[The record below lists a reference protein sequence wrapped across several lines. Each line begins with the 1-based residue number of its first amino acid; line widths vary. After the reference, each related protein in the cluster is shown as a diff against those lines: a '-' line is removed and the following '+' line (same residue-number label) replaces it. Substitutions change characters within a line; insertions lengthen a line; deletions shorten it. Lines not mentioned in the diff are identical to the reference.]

1 MTKLLTVTLRWMR
14 RDKGRTLLSF
24 ISIVVAMYLLTFL
37 GIYFSSFVSL
47 SRANWMYSEG
57 SAHAVID
64 IKTAEQGEQLTR
76 SSSVSEGAYAIT
88 SRGLFY
94 KDYIKKVASGEMT
107 NKLPRIYFNGTAL
120 DEINDTAYSAS
131 IVSGEVPTLSS
142 AEENSV
148 SGRLPEKDTEIAVHP
163 SIADLYG
170 LKLGG
175 KLTIRYEILSCS
187 PEYTLQISSFEET
200 VDEYGRYSQIID
212 EDSTCWET
220 ADENGEPVFVPDD
233 KGLLDKQFSDNYYPH
248 TDGGELVEYYDT
260 YSINN
265 LLHELIGGVYSYGE
279 YEDGV
284 QREYQLRADIGEPV
298 YSIEK
303 TYDIVGFTDGFEL
316 CFSPQDEWAK
326 PMMTG
331 ECEEAACYVRIK
343 EGLDIDAELKRLC
356 ELAGIPMEEILPDG
370 NVVEH
375 IQQNDDLILLEGR
388 DFSKF
393 SEAALMFG
401 AMIIIVLVFVFFAR
415 LIVNNAFELSAAY
428 RLEQYG
434 ALKTIGASNRQVF
447 VMVMTECLLYMLT
460 ALPVAVVLAFV
471 TGRLIMNGIMDIKI
485 FDMRYGPGVS
495 DKFFTLEIIPA
506 IFISAIAVAV
516 FSVVMSAYACA
527 IRIKRLSPIA
537 AASGKGRRARPRRRA
552 WISKRFFGFPIGY
565 AARSMGR
572 NKMRMAITLLAAVM
586 SGTLVVSVVSMLY
599 GIEKNAVFKPEDA
612 YDVEVM
618 VTDVNSVDSNPNISN
633 EYQRLLD
640 TGLFTLVE
648 PEIYAGSTFGKPDG
662 GVTDSLRASLTEEYQ
677 ELYSRREALLDAL
690 IFQIFPVSRSQFE
703 KLLDSDMS
711 YDELLSSGGVLLCD
725 TVWEDAKST
734 DLKAFRE
741 GITSVAVPVVSEN
754 GYTDRNVPVAGR
766 YTSSDVRFVCSER
779 SVKAIVPIENA
790 GALFDELDLGFN
802 TDPPGIQFGMNIR
815 EEDIAEVAEYLQNN
829 YHDYQYWIN
838 IGETITAKRTLQAL
852 RIAGIALAAVIFT
865 AALVNLVS
873 TTAANAVNR
882 RKELSMLRACGMSL
896 RQIAVSLLFECVL
909 FAAVT
914 AAVSSLLGRKLADFL
929 FMLISDTL
937 IPALPWYAPALIGG
951 AVLVLMLGSYLLP
964 LRFAA
969 RQPISQEIRA
979 KE

>member
-1 MTKLLTVTLRWMR
+1 MVCLCGSTGFRRNASGKQNEGFCAMIPEILHRLILGPLELLFDTVYALGFRVTGSPGLSIV
-14 RDKGRTLLSF
+14 LLSL
-24 ISIVVAMYLLTFL
+24 AMNLMMLPIYRRADRIQQEEREQAALLKP
-37 GIYFSSFVSL
+37 GIEKIKRAFTGDERFMMLQTYYRQNGYKPYGSVLRGSL
-47 SRANWMYSEG
+47 SLLLEVPFFMAAYSYLSG
-57 SAHAVID
+57 LSLLQGAAFGPIRDLGKPDALIMLGGTAIHLLPVLMTLISMISGAVY
-64 IKTAEQGEQLTR
+64 T
-76 SSSVSEGAYAIT
+76 
-88 SRGLFY
+88 RGL
-94 KDYIKKVASGEMT
+94 
-107 NKLPRIYFNGTAL
+107 PRRESL
-120 DEINDTAYSAS
+120 Q
-131 IVSGEVPTLSS
+131 
-142 AEENSV
+142 
-148 SGRLPEKDTEIAVHP
+148 
-163 SIADLYG
+163 LYG
-170 LKLGG
+170 MALIFLVLLYGAPSG
-175 KLTIRYEILSCS
+175 LALYW
-187 PEYTLQISSFEET
+187 TL
-200 VDEYGRYSQIID
+200 
-212 EDSTCWET
+212 
-220 ADENGEPVFVPDD
+220 
-233 KGLLDKQFSDNYYPH
+233 
-248 TDGGELVEYYDT
+248 
-260 YSINN
+260 
-265 LLHELIGGVYSYGE
+265 
-279 YEDGV
+279 
-284 QREYQLRADIGEPV
+284 
-298 YSIEK
+298 
-303 TYDIVGFTDGFEL
+303 
-316 CFSPQDEWAK
+316 
-326 PMMTG
+326 
-331 ECEEAACYVRIK
+331 
-343 EGLDIDAELKRLC
+343 
-356 ELAGIPMEEILPDG
+356 
-370 NVVEH
+370 
-375 IQQNDDLILLEGR
+375 
-388 DFSKF
+388 
-393 SEAALMFG
+393 
-401 AMIIIVLVFVFFAR
+401 
-415 LIVNNAFELSAAY
+415 NNAFSLVKNLLRKIADQTEKGPAKGLGTDPAAE
-428 RLEQYG
+428 RRGNAERPAESLKTAYG
-434 ALKTIGASNRQVF
+434 AA
-447 VMVMTECLLYMLT
+447 E
-460 ALPVAVVLAFV
+460 
-471 TGRLIMNGIMDIKI
+471 
-485 FDMRYGPGVS
+485 
-495 DKFFTLEIIPA
+495 
-506 IFISAIAVAV
+506 
-516 FSVVMSAYACA
+516 
-527 IRIKRLSPIA
+527 
-537 AASGKGRRARPRRRA
+537 
-552 WISKRFFGFPIGY
+552 
-565 AARSMGR
+565 
-572 NKMRMAITLLAAVM
+572 
-586 SGTLVVSVVSMLY
+586 
-599 GIEKNAVFKPEDA
+599 
-612 YDVEVM
+612 
-618 VTDVNSVDSNPNISN
+618 
-633 EYQRLLD
+633 
-640 TGLFTLVE
+640 
-648 PEIYAGSTFGKPDG
+648 TFGKPDG

>member
-1 MTKLLTVTLRWMR
+1 
-14 RDKGRTLLSF
+14 
-24 ISIVVAMYLLTFL
+24 
-37 GIYFSSFVSL
+37 
-47 SRANWMYSEG
+47 
-57 SAHAVID
+57 
-64 IKTAEQGEQLTR
+64 
-76 SSSVSEGAYAIT
+76 
-88 SRGLFY
+88 
-94 KDYIKKVASGEMT
+94 
-107 NKLPRIYFNGTAL
+107 
-120 DEINDTAYSAS
+120 
-131 IVSGEVPTLSS
+131 
-142 AEENSV
+142 
-148 SGRLPEKDTEIAVHP
+148 
-163 SIADLYG
+163 
-170 LKLGG
+170 
-175 KLTIRYEILSCS
+175 
-187 PEYTLQISSFEET
+187 
-200 VDEYGRYSQIID
+200 
-212 EDSTCWET
+212 
-220 ADENGEPVFVPDD
+220 
-233 KGLLDKQFSDNYYPH
+233 
-248 TDGGELVEYYDT
+248 
-260 YSINN
+260 
-265 LLHELIGGVYSYGE
+265 
-279 YEDGV
+279 
-284 QREYQLRADIGEPV
+284 
-298 YSIEK
+298 
-303 TYDIVGFTDGFEL
+303 
-316 CFSPQDEWAK
+316 
-326 PMMTG
+326 
-331 ECEEAACYVRIK
+331 
-343 EGLDIDAELKRLC
+343 
-356 ELAGIPMEEILPDG
+356 
-370 NVVEH
+370 
-375 IQQNDDLILLEGR
+375 
-388 DFSKF
+388 
-393 SEAALMFG
+393 
-401 AMIIIVLVFVFFAR
+401 
-415 LIVNNAFELSAAY
+415 
-428 RLEQYG
+428 
-434 ALKTIGASNRQVF
+434 
-447 VMVMTECLLYMLT
+447 MVMTECLLYMLT
-460 ALPVAVVLAFV
+460 ALPVAAALAFV

-527 IRIKRLSPIA
+527 IRIKKLSPIA

-552 WISKRFFGFPIGY
+552 WISKRIFGFPIGY
-565 AARSMGR
+565 AFRSMGR

-586 SGTLVVSVVSMLY
+586 SGTLVVSVISMLY

-633 EYQRLLD
+633 EYQHLLD

-648 PEIYAGSTFGKPDG
+648 PEIYAGSTFWKPDG

-725 TVWEDAKST
+725 TVWGDAKST
-734 DLKAFRE
+734 DIKAFRE
-741 GITSVAVPVVSEN
+741 GITSVAVLVVSED
-754 GYTDRNVPVAGR
+754 GYTDRTVPVAGR
-766 YTSSDVRFVCSER
+766 YTSSDVRFVCSVR

-802 TDPPGIQFGMNIR
+802 TDPPRIQFGMNIR

-838 IGETITAKRTLQAL
+838 IGETITAKRINQAL

-929 FMLISDTL
+929 FMLLSDSL

-951 AVLVLMLGSYLLP
+951 AVLVLMLASYLLP
-964 LRFAA
+964 LRLAV